1 MSESKGGWL
10 YEGFCQEKVYHC
22 IAGASDGE
30 GIRIIL
36 SPLLGA

>member
-1 MSESKGGWL
+1 MSELKGAWL
-10 YEGFCQEKVYHC
+10 YEGFCQKKVYYC
-22 IAGASDGE
+22 IAGAFDGE